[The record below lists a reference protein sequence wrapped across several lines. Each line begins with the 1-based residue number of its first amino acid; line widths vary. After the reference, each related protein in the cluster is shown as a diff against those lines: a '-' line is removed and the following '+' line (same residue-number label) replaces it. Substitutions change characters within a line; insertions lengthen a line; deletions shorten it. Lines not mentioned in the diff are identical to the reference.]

1 MNTEN
6 KPVFAFDKVNY
17 ILLGIGVA
25 TLALGFV
32 LMSGG
37 GTGDPNVF
45 YPDGDPTKTPEIFS
59 FRRITLAP
67 IVVVFSFAFI
77 ALAIMADKKWP
88 ILNKIFK

>member
-1 MNTEN
+1 MDTEN
-6 KPVFAFDKVNY
+6 KSNFAFDKVNY
-17 ILLGIGVA
+17 ILLSIGVVV
-25 TLALGFV
+25 LVLGFA

-45 YPDGDPTKTPEIFS
+45 YPNGDPTKTPEIFS

-67 IVVVFSFAFI
+67 MVVVFAFVFI
-77 ALAIMADKKWP
+77 AIAIMADKKWP